1 MQKRLSC
8 VDLLSLLNSNRIV
21 NYLLFFA
28 LIAACT
34 INKSGEIKTKM
45 TYCALFVL

>member
-8 VDLLSLLNSNRIV
+8 VDLLSLLNSNCIV
-21 NYLLFFA
+21 NYLFFLA

-34 INKSGEIKTKM
+34 IGKFGPIKTKM
-45 TYCALFVL
+45 TFKLTNR